1 MLSSYTESRPGHCL
15 PSQAVWVYKDTARC
29 HWYSRCSL
37 FTLSSAV
44 CWSSTHSFTYYHTL
58 YHYLSNWWKTV
69 SGWWWHCLFFANFYL
84 SLSSHSKKTSKRRL
98 LRDRKQRHRKYSQES
113 EATMPVD
120 QPAPD
125 TSKTYDLLVPD
136 GIQSP
141 ADVTAVSKKRKLTK
155 STSCSNKRSS
165 KHKRKCRTK
174 HNHCMRNLALVRRS
188 VLWIVTWPC
197 LHREDSMVITVLIL
211 WPDAVLY
218 WPHPL

>member
-15 PSQAVWVYKDTARC
+15 PSQAVWVYKDAARC

-37 FTLSSAV
+37 FTLSSTV
-44 CWSSTHSFTYYHTL
+44 CWSSAHSFTYYHTL
-58 YHYLSNWWKTV
+58 YHHLSNWWKTV
-69 SGWWWHCLFFANFYL
+69 SGCWWHCLFFANFTISSCLISL
-84 SLSSHSKKTSKRRL
+84 SLLVVHSKKTTKRRL

-113 EATMPVD
+113 EAAMPVG

-141 ADVTAVSKKRKLTK
+141 ADVTAVRKKRRLTK
-155 STSCSNKRSS
+155 STSSSNKSSS

-188 VLWIVTWPC
+188 VC
-197 LHREDSMVITVLIL
+197 E
-211 WPDAVLY
+211 
-218 WPHPL
+218 